1 MRRFGL
7 LALAAL
13 LAACASDPGPF
24 GKPAHDRYG
33 TIATDLTR
41 PPVDAPDVRAAQR
54 LGPSPA
60 PPEAETLGAETLR
73 PQPGF
78 ARRLS
83 AENGPLQVSVEEAV
97 VLALNNNRAL
107 GLQLYGPVVA
117 GTFEQQERA
126 VFDPVV
132 FGEIALTRE
141 ELQQTDR
148 ATGQLFSVTGQAETY
163 RAGVTQRLPTGT
175 DLTLEVQ
182 QQRTDSSRTPEQQ
195 RARVGLSLTQ
205 ALLRG
210 RGLDANL
217 ARVRQAEID
226 TLASLYEL
234 RGFTAALVAEVER
247 AYWDHVLAGR
257 RIAIFEEAARVAE
270 QQLEDVDRRIAVGV
284 LPEPE
289 TAAARAELA
298 FRRQGLIDAI
308 SRRELTRT
316 NLLRLLSPE
325 SGDGWETIVDPVDEP
340 EPPETLPDPVVDHV
354 ALGLRLRPELSEAR
368 LRVERGGLDVIQT
381 RNGLLPRLDAF
392 LNLGKTGYAD
402 SFGRSFT
409 EIGGPAYEATGG
421 LRWELP
427 IANRAANAA
436 HTRARATR
444 RQAELSVE
452 NLAQLVVADVRSAH
466 VEVERAREQIEPS
479 ATRRALQEEV
489 VRAETAKFQVG
500 RGTALAVAQAQR
512 DLLQSR
518 LDEVEAIVAYRTALI
533 DLYRLD
539 GSLLARR
546 GIEAEGNEA
555 VDLLYPR

>member
-1 MRRFGL
+1 MRGLAIAALVL
-7 LALAAL
+7 LA
-13 LAACASDPGPF
+13 AACASDPGPF
-24 GKPAHDRYG
+24 GKAARDRYG
-33 TIATDLTR
+33 MLATDLTR
-41 PPVDAPDVRAAQR
+41 PPIDAPDIRAGQR
-54 LGPSPA
+54 LGPPA
-60 PPEAETLGAETLR
+60 PDPETEGLGAETLR
-73 PQPGF
+73 PRPQ
-78 ARRLS
+78 ASRL
-83 AENGPLQVSVEEAV
+83 PLTEDGRLLISVEEAV
-97 VLALNNNRAL
+97 VVALSNNRAL
-107 GLQLYGPVVA
+107 GVQLFGPVVA
-117 GTFEQQERA
+117 GTFEEQERA
-126 VFDPVV
+126 VFDPVLFAEV
-132 FGEIALTRE
+132 AATRE

-148 ATGQLFSVTGQAETY
+148 ATGQLFTVTGESETY
-163 RAGVTQRLPTGT
+163 RAGVAQRLPTGT
-175 DLTLEVQ
+175 DVSLELL
-182 QQRTDSSRTPEQQ
+182 QQRADSSRTPEQQ

-210 RGLDANL
+210 RGLDVNL

-234 RGFTAALVAEVER
+234 RGFTAALVAEIER

-257 RIAIFEEAARVAE
+257 RIAIFEEALGVAE
-270 QQLEDVDRRIAVGV
+270 QQLDDVERRIAVGL

-308 SRRELTRT
+308 SRRERTRT
-316 NLLRLLSPE
+316 DLLRLLSPE
-325 SGDGWETIVDPVDEP
+325 ADNGWDLVVSPADEP

-354 ALGLRLRPELSEAR
+354 ALGLRLRPELSEAK
-368 LRVERGGLDVIQT
+368 LRVERGGLDVVQT

-392 LNLGKTGYAD
+392 LSLGKTGYAD
-402 SFGRSFT
+402 SFGRAFS

-427 IANRAANAA
+427 IANRAASAA
-436 HTRARATR
+436 HMRSRATR
-444 RQAELSVE
+444 RQAELSLE
-452 NLAQLVVADVRSAH
+452 NLAQLVVADVRTAH

-489 VRAETAKFQVG
+489 VRAETVKFQVG

-518 LDEVEAIVAYRTALI
+518 LDEVEAIVDYRKALI

-539 GSLLARR
+539 GSLLDRR
-546 GIEAEGNEA
+546 GIEAGGGEA
-555 VDLLYPR
+555 VDLLLSR